1 MKILI
6 TSLVLTASATLSWW
20 HQSDADGKVID
31 AAVKRS
37 FEASVAAGLELS
49 INQIQLLNVSGQQ
62 LKDINSLSRL
72 TNLEDLQLSNNEI
85 EDLTVFRSLT
95 ELVVLDLSNN
105 EITDLTPLENLE
117 KLQYLNLGQNRIKS
131 IEPLTKLQGL
141 KGLILSGN
149 EGINLSPIKKMA
161 NLKSLFLSAGLQLTP
176 RELTLLKR
184 ELPGCSIKLTP
195 LTP

>member
-20 HQSDADGKVID
+20 HQSDAGGKVID

-85 EDLTVFRSLT
+85 EDLTVLRSLT

-105 EITDLTPLENLE
+105 EIIDLTPLENLE
-117 KLQYLNLGQNRIKS
+117 KLQYLNLSQNKIKS
-131 IEPLTKLQGL
+131 IEPLSNLHGL
-141 KGLILSGN
+141 KGLILTEN
-149 EGINLSPIKKMA
+149 EGLDLSPIKKMT

-176 RELTLLKR
+176 KELTNLR
-184 ELPGCSIKLTP
+184 RSLPGCSIILIP
-195 LTP
+195 LAP